1 MEKICNENLKNHLL
15 PLGFIFFLANYVW
28 SAFPKDLCISLDR
41 MLIEFIEDKHDS
53 EETWRGYVY
62 AASMFVS
69 AILQS
74 LVLQQYFH
82 IMFTLGMRV
91 RSSVIGLLYEKV
103 RINKNIHP
111 AHLCFDVLCN
121 TEHRTA
127 VDGTKNIP
135 GTVVQLYD
143 QRNSLVLL

>member
-1 MEKICNENLKNHLL
+1 
-15 PLGFIFFLANYVW
+15 
-28 SAFPKDLCISLDR
+28 
-41 MLIEFIEDKHDS
+41 MLIEFIEDKNDS

-103 RINKNIHP
+103 SNNKKVLHTIFFFDCLLVNI
-111 AHLCFDVLCN
+111 
-121 TEHRTA
+121 
-127 VDGTKNIP
+127 I
-135 GTVVQLYD
+135 LYI
-143 QRNSLVLL
+143 

>member
-1 MEKICNENLKNHLL
+1 
-15 PLGFIFFLANYVW
+15 
-28 SAFPKDLCISLDR
+28 
-41 MLIEFIEDKHDS
+41 MLIEFIEDKNDS
-53 EETWRGYVY
+53 EETWKGYVY

-103 RINKNIHP
+103 RVNKDIPPTHF
-111 AHLCFDVLCN
+111 CFDFLFV
-121 TEHRTA
+121 TVHRTA
-127 VDGTKNIP
+127 LDSTKNI
-135 GTVVQLYD
+135 VQLD
-143 QRNSLVLL
+143 NQR

>member
-1 MEKICNENLKNHLL
+1 MGIH
-15 PLGFIFFLANYVW
+15 IFTWECMSNYVW
-28 SAFPKDLCISLDR
+28 STFLKDLFTSLDR
-41 MLIEFIEDKHDS
+41 MLIEFIEDKSHS

-82 IMFTLGMRV
+82 IMFTIGMRV

-111 AHLCFDVLCN
+111 THFCFDFLVV
-121 TEHRTA
+121 TEQRSTA
-127 VDGTKNIP
+127 DNSKNIMS
-135 GTVVQLYD
+135 GTVVQL
-143 QRNSLVLL
+143 

>member
-1 MEKICNENLKNHLL
+1 MIS
-15 PLGFIFFLANYVW
+15 NYVR
-28 SAFPKDLCISLDR
+28 STSPKDVYISLNR
-41 MLIEFIEDKHDS
+41 MLIEFIEEKNDS

-103 RINKNIHP
+103 SINNNIHH
-111 AHLCFDVLCN
+111 AHFCFKAGVNVKAVLRSLN
-121 TEHRTA
+121 TAFLPISRSRFKRH
-127 VDGTKNIP
+127 
-135 GTVVQLYD
+135 
-143 QRNSLVLL
+143 

>member
-1 MEKICNENLKNHLL
+1 
-15 PLGFIFFLANYVW
+15 
-28 SAFPKDLCISLDR
+28 
-41 MLIEFIEDKHDS
+41 MLIEFIEDKNDS
-53 EETWRGYVY
+53 EDTWRGYVY

-103 RINKNIHP
+103 SINKKILH
-111 AHLCFDVLCN
+111 AIFVLIAIFQ
-121 TEHRTA
+121 TLESP
-127 VDGTKNIP
+127 KK
-135 GTVVQLYD
+135 
-143 QRNSLVLL
+143 S

>member
-1 MEKICNENLKNHLL
+1 
-15 PLGFIFFLANYVW
+15 
-28 SAFPKDLCISLDR
+28 
-41 MLIEFIEDKHDS
+41 MLIEFIEDKNDS

-103 RINKNIHP
+103 SINEKILHSFFFLLFVGEYITGVESICTGLRITRKQIQIIRGF
-111 AHLCFDVLCN
+111 LYSCCN
-121 TEHRTA
+121 
-127 VDGTKNIP
+127 
-135 GTVVQLYD
+135 
-143 QRNSLVLL
+143 LLIVMHKESINYLLNYIRV

>member
-1 MEKICNENLKNHLL
+1 MKCIS
-15 PLGFIFFLANYVW
+15 NYVW
-28 SAFPKDLCISLDR
+28 TTLAEDFCISLDR
-41 MLIEFIEDKHDS
+41 MLIEFIEDKKR

-103 RINKNIHP
+103 RSILHTFALIFC
-111 AHLCFDVLCN
+111 L
-121 TEHRTA
+121 
-127 VDGTKNIP
+127 IP
-135 GTVVQLYD
+135 DIEL
-143 QRNSLVLL
+143 QRIARKIFRGLLPNDIIRGILLSCYNLLSNDPHKR

>member
-1 MEKICNENLKNHLL
+1 MMS
-15 PLGFIFFLANYVW
+15 NYVR
-28 SAFPKDLCISLDR
+28 STSPKDLYISLGR
-41 MLIEFIEDKHDS
+41 MLIEFIEDKNHS

-103 RINKNIHP
+103 SINKNIHP
-111 AHLCFDVLCN
+111 THFSFDCFLFIYYCL
-121 TEHRTA
+121 HRWTSNLIFSNL
-127 VDGTKNIP
+127 DLFP
-135 GTVVQLYD
+135 
-143 QRNSLVLL
+143 LVIRMESVCTCLGITRKKLRRLLSNL

>member
-1 MEKICNENLKNHLL
+1 MMS
-15 PLGFIFFLANYVW
+15 NYVR
-28 SAFPKDLCISLDR
+28 STSPKDLYISLGR
-41 MLIEFIEDKHDS
+41 MLIEFIEDKNHS

-103 RINKNIHP
+103 SINKNIHP
-111 AHLCFDVLCN
+111 THLSFDCFLFIYYCL
-121 TEHRTA
+121 HRWTSNLIFSNL
-127 VDGTKNIP
+127 DLFP
-135 GTVVQLYD
+135 
-143 QRNSLVLL
+143 LVIRMESVCTCLGITRKKLRRLLSNL

>member
-1 MEKICNENLKNHLL
+1 MKIIYCVCVSCSYLQMMSNS
-15 PLGFIFFLANYVW
+15 YVR
-28 SAFPKDLCISLDR
+28 STFPKDFYISLNR
-41 MLIEFIEDKHDS
+41 MLIEFIEDKNNS

-103 RINKNIHP
+103 RVNKNIHP
-111 AHLCFDVLCN
+111 THVCFDCFL
-121 TEHRTA
+121 
-127 VDGTKNIP
+127 
-135 GTVVQLYD
+135 
-143 QRNSLVLL
+143 LVY

>member
-1 MEKICNENLKNHLL
+1 
-15 PLGFIFFLANYVW
+15 
-28 SAFPKDLCISLDR
+28 
-41 MLIEFIEDKHDS
+41 MLIEFIEDKNDS

-103 RINKNIHP
+103 SINKKILH
-111 AHLCFDVLCN
+111 AIFVLIAIFQ
-121 TEHRTA
+121 TLESP
-127 VDGTKNIP
+127 KK
-135 GTVVQLYD
+135 
-143 QRNSLVLL
+143 S

>member
-1 MEKICNENLKNHLL
+1 
-15 PLGFIFFLANYVW
+15 
-28 SAFPKDLCISLDR
+28 
-41 MLIEFIEDKHDS
+41 MLIEFIEDKNDS
-53 EETWRGYVY
+53 EEIWRGYVY

-103 RINKNIHP
+103 SNNKKILHTI
-111 AHLCFDVLCN
+111 FWGIV
-121 TEHRTA
+121 
-127 VDGTKNIP
+127 
-135 GTVVQLYD
+135 Y
-143 QRNSLVLL
+143 